1 MDPQDHTAVLA
12 LFDRQ
17 LRRGADHGERDGDVV
32 RRSADDGNWNG
43 VLWSSLQRET
53 ADAAIAR
60 QVRHFSALGRPFEWK
75 LYGYDAPGD
84 LGARLRAAG
93 FAPEAEETVMVG
105 EAARMAV
112 DVELPGDVR
121 LERVTGPEGVELV
134 VRVHERAFG
143 TSGDRLRE
151 QLLVQL
157 AEEPDTIDITLAM
170 AGDLPVCSAR
180 MERYPGTDFA
190 GLWGGGTLAAWR
202 GRGIYRALIA
212 HRARLAVA
220 KGVRY
225 MQVDASDDSRPILER
240 LGFTALC
247 TTTPYVY
254 ELRSARPG
262 S

>member
-1 MDPQDHTAVLA
+1 MEPQDHADVLG

-17 LRRGADHGERDGDVV
+17 LRRGADPGEGDGDVV
-32 RRSADDGNWNG
+32 RQSGDGGEWNG
-43 VLWSSLQRET
+43 VVWSSLRAET
-53 ADAAIAR
+53 ADAAIDR

-75 LYGYDAPGD
+75 LYSYDTPDD

-93 FAPEAEETVMVG
+93 FVPEAEETVMVG
-105 EAARMAV
+105 EAARMAG
-112 DVELPGDVR
+112 DVELPDGVR
-121 LERVTGPEGVELV
+121 LEPVTGPAGVELV
-134 VRVHERAFG
+134 VQVHEQAFG

-157 AEEPDTIDITLAM
+157 AREADTIDIILAV

-202 GRGIYRALIA
+202 GRGIYRALVA

-225 MQVDASDDSRPILER
+225 LQVDASDDSRPILER

-254 ELRSARPG
+254 EP
-262 S
+262 